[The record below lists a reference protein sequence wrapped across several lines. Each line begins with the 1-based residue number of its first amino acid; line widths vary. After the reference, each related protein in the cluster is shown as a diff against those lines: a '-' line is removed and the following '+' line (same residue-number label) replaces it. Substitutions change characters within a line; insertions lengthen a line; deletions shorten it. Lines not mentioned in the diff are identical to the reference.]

1 MIHFSFNR
9 AALTY
14 PSPPTARSSIPELYP
29 LQVPS
34 HPQPSSS
41 SPYSSQPRSSSPR
54 SQHSSYGPQRSDSY
68 HSPAAASPYSLPPRP
83 YSTGP
88 HSMSPSSG
96 TPTPLSAHPNSEGF
110 VQQFQIQLPGGPQTP
125 SSRATSAYQYGGPS
139 GVRASVACDACRKRK
154 VKCTV
159 VHAQTPLHPLP
170 GQEPPPRVC
179 ARCSRLGIDCSW
191 KDEKKT
197 GKPRAK
203 ASAQSLEV
211 VFESYPNQGPN
222 GYVYVLTFISLL
234 YAHTFVCS
242 EFLHA
247 IRLPSWTNHY
257 LSCQFVNHLVHNSP
271 ETLCASNLAFL
282 DL

>member
-1 MIHFSFNR
+1 
-9 AALTY
+9 
-14 PSPPTARSSIPELYP
+14 
-29 LQVPS
+29 
-34 HPQPSSS
+34 
-41 SPYSSQPRSSSPR
+41 
-54 SQHSSYGPQRSDSY
+54 
-68 HSPAAASPYSLPPRP
+68 
-83 YSTGP
+83 
-88 HSMSPSSG
+88 MSPSSAI
-96 TPTPLSAHPNSEGF
+96 PTPLSAHPNSEGY

-203 ASAQSLEV
+203 VSAQSLEV

-222 GYVYVLTFISLL
+222 GYVYVPPSPPSLPVVH
-234 YAHTFVCS
+234 AHILF
-242 EFLHA
+242 FLHA
-247 IRLPSWTNHY
+247 IRRPSWTNHY
-257 LSCQFVNHLVHNSP
+257 LSCQFVNHLVHISP

-282 DL
+282 EPFEYIGYGPTNGNRNPGHRRVHPSPIVQVLRLALPLNAEVLHTMEEARVLQLIRHLLLHPRLRHHEAVTSILLYQVCISPIS